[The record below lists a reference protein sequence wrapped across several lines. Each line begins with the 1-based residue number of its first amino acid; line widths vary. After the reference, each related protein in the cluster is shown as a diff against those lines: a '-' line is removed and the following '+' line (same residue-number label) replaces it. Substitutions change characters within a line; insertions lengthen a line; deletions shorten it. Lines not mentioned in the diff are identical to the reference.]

1 MEKVRQVIRS
11 NDDFFCHWYCHT
23 TKTKKAKSFKKKKV
37 ITKMKWNG
45 ADEFIIV
52 FLIYNSFIHS
62 FSNKYG
68 QQDDDDDP

>member
-1 MEKVRQVIRS
+1 
-11 NDDFFCHWYCHT
+11 
-23 TKTKKAKSFKKKKV
+23 
-37 ITKMKWNG
+37 MKWNG